1 LFGLENYGNGF
12 VSSETE
18 LQVNISALA
27 GATITSA
34 TLSYTLLNGGDGLTP
49 LSSQQVEVT
58 SYTSHGTLGFN
69 ATPPSNLGTTVFT
82 STELSRNSVD
92 VTSLV
97 QGSVNGGSGY
107 TGWLGL
113 FLTPLGPGYNPQ
125 YTYTSGY
132 GDNSADVQLTV
143 NYTPATSAVPE
154 PATVTLLG
162 IGAVCALGYT
172 WRRRKQAV

>member
-1 LFGLENYGNGF
+1 M
-12 VSSETE
+12 
-18 LQVNISALA
+18 QVNISALA

-34 TLSYTLLNGGDGLTP
+34 TLSYTLLNGGS
-49 LSSQQVEVT
+49 SSQGVTVT
-58 SYTSHGTLGFN
+58 SYTSDGTLSFN
-69 ATPPSNLGTTVFT
+69 ATPPPTNLGSTTYT
-82 STELSRNSVD
+82 STGLSANSVD

-143 NYTPATSAVPE
+143 NYTPATTAVPE
-154 PATVTLLG
+154 PSTMLIAGLSGVLLVLY
-162 IGAVCALGYT
+162 A
-172 WRRRKQAV
+172 RRRRAAA